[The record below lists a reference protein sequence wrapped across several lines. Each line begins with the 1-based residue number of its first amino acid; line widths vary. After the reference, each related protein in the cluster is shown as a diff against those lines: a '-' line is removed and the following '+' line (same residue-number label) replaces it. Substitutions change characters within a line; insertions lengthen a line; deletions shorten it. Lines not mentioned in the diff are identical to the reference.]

1 MTGGP
6 PRAVSA
12 APAAWLRGALLLGLS
27 LLGIPLQ
34 PARAETWPARP
45 ITLIVPFPAGGNVDA
60 AARIVADK
68 LSGALGQQVIVD
80 NRGGGGGNI
89 GARAAA
95 KSAPDGYTLLLGN
108 AGVTTINP
116 TLYGNPGYDI
126 RKDFVAIG
134 LIATAPLVVM
144 AHPSVP
150 AASLAE
156 LIGLAKKNPGKLNL
170 GTPAIG
176 SAGYLSAELFKASAG
191 VDMVTVA
198 YKGTAPLT
206 SDMLGGHVQV
216 GFNTIP
222 PTLGNIRA
230 GTLRALAVTTPA
242 RTALLPEV
250 PTMAEAGVPASE
262 AVLYFG
268 LLAPAGT
275 PRPIV
280 DRLNTELRAVVALPE
295 VRERIAADGG
305 DPLSSSPD
313 EYAAAIDREE
323 TRWGALVRK
332 LGLKVD

>member
-1 MTGGP
+1 MN
-6 PRAVSA
+6 
-12 APAAWLRGALLLGLS
+12 APAARMVRAVLVALLLCVS
-27 LLGIPLQ
+27 LRPGF
-34 PARAETWPARP
+34 ADTWPSRP

-60 AARIVADK
+60 AARIVAEK
-68 LSGALGQQVIVD
+68 LSVALGQPVIVD

-116 TLYGNPGYDI
+116 TLYASPGYDI
-126 RKDFVAIG
+126 RKDFTAIG

-144 AHPSVP
+144 AHPTLPV
-150 AASLAE
+150 ASLGD
-156 LIGLAKKNPGKLNL
+156 LIALAKARPGKLNL

-176 SAGYLSAELFKASAG
+176 SAGYLSAELFKASADI
-191 VDMVTVA
+191 DMVTVA

-206 SDMLGGHVQV
+206 SDMLGGHVQI

-262 AVLYFG
+262 AGLYFG

-275 PRPIV
+275 PQPIV
-280 DRLNTELRAVVALPE
+280 ARLNAELRAVVALPE
-295 VRERIAADGG
+295 VRERIAAVG
-305 DPLSSSPD
+305 
-313 EYAAAIDREE
+313 
-323 TRWGALVRK
+323 
-332 LGLKVD
+332 VDTL

>member
-1 MTGGP
+1 MNGGP
-6 PRAVSA
+6 TPMG
-12 APAAWLRGALLLGLS
+12 PARRWLRGVALVCS
-27 LLGIPLQ
+27 LLGVALQ
-34 PARAETWPARP
+34 PAGAETWPARP

-60 AARIVADK
+60 AARIVAEK
-68 LSGALGQQVIVD
+68 LSVALGQQVIVD

-116 TLYGNPGYDI
+116 MLYGNPGYDI
-126 RKDFVAIG
+126 RKDFAAIG

-150 AASLAE
+150 AATLGE

-275 PRPIV
+275 PRQIMSGS
-280 DRLNTELRAVVALPE
+280 T
-295 VRERIAADGG
+295 
-305 DPLSSSPD
+305 SSCGPWWRCRRCASASPPM
-313 EYAAAIDREE
+313 AAIRCRRPPMN
-323 TRWGALVRK
+323 TPPPSTARRRGGARWCASSG
-332 LGLKVD
+332 

>member
-1 MTGGP
+1 MV
-6 PRAVSA
+6 RAA
-12 APAAWLRGALLLGLS
+12 LATLLLCVALR
-27 LLGIPLQ
+27 PTF
-34 PARAETWPARP
+34 ADTWPSRP

-60 AARIVADK
+60 EARIVAEK
-68 LSGALGQQVIVD
+68 LSVALGQQVIVD

-116 TLYGNPGYDI
+116 TLYANPGYDI
-126 RKDFVAIG
+126 RKDFTAIG

-144 AHPSVP
+144 AHPTLPV
-150 AASLAE
+150 ASLGD
-156 LIGLAKKNPGKLNL
+156 LIALARTKPGKLNL

-191 VDMVTVA
+191 IDMVTVA

-230 GTLRALAVTTPA
+230 GALRALAVTTPA
-242 RTALLPEV
+242 RTALLPDV

-275 PRPIV
+275 PQPIIA
-280 DRLNTELRAVVALPE
+280 RLNTELRDIVALPE

-305 DPLSSSPD
+305 DPLSSTS
-313 EYAAAIDREE
+313 EAYAAAIDREE

>member
-1 MTGGP
+1 
-6 PRAVSA
+6 
-12 APAAWLRGALLLGLS
+12 
-27 LLGIPLQ
+27 
-34 PARAETWPARP
+34 
-45 ITLIVPFPAGGNVDA
+45 
-60 AARIVADK
+60 
-68 LSGALGQQVIVD
+68 
-80 NRGGGGGNI
+80 
-89 GARAAA
+89 
-95 KSAPDGYTLLLGN
+95 
-108 AGVTTINP
+108 
-116 TLYGNPGYDI
+116 
-126 RKDFVAIG
+126 
-134 LIATAPLVVM
+134 
-144 AHPSVP
+144 
-150 AASLAE
+150 
-156 LIGLAKKNPGKLNL
+156 
-170 GTPAIG
+170 
-176 SAGYLSAELFKASAG
+176 
-191 VDMVTVA
+191 VTVA

-275 PRPIV
+275 PRQII

-313 EYAAAIDREE
+313 DYAAAIDREE